1 MKKEEDLRLD
11 KNKYTV
17 EKENSNKSRSE
28 SDKETSNPLLTNQRR
43 INPMLAK
50 KECTIGTSSTEEP
63 IKLKPLKIKPAPY
76 IKMEHKLRSEFK
88 RLGISY
94 EARGIFAELC
104 LHIEY
109 YGNESCVS
117 QQELA
122 HSGQCSK
129 RLVSRSLKE
138 LKDNGLITIE
148 KDGNT
153 NFYQLNFAFMG
164 HREITEE
171 AESTKEEAN
180 EKETIGTTGGTNA
193 PIYINKLET
202 TTPNGDSILKFHPE
216 ERAVIAHYVGLLEKT
231 GKRTFDDVGRAI
243 YIEKTLREVYLNKEW
258 KNIHNKIESL
268 ENSLS
273 TKGKEELVFTKNSL
287 FRAIRQSRW
296 KKWIKMYGLNHVKA
310 IVSYLDESTKEI
322 KSSAEGL
329 VFSSLQNGE
338 KWPEEYRK
346 MQEAKAT
353 EKRLEKEKQKESILD
368 KKTVQNLGKLF
379 SQENR
384 NLEEM
389 DDDCVP
395 RNPQLSQDDQD
406 YQDALNDES
415 LVNNTKGILS
425 FRHPNLEST
434 HPQYERALKWL
445 VIETYRKKQSV
456 SCREEQPMA
465 VW

>member
-1 MKKEEDLRLD
+1 MSIKEEGRVGDQIR
-11 KNKYTV
+11 T
-17 EKENSNKSRSE
+17 
-28 SDKETSNPLLTNQRR
+28 
-43 INPMLAK
+43 
-50 KECTIGTSSTEEP
+50 
-63 IKLKPLKIKPAPY
+63 LKIKPAPY

-88 RLGISY
+88 RLRISY

-122 HSGQCSK
+122 NSGQCSK

-171 AESTKEEAN
+171 AESTKEEVD
-180 EKETIGTTGGTNA
+180 EKETIGTTGGTNT

-273 TKGKEELVFTKNSL
+273 TKGKEELVFKKNSL

-346 MQEAKAT
+346 MQEAKAN
-353 EKRLEKEKQKESILD
+353 EKRLKKEKQKESILD

-384 NLEEM
+384 NLEENELGTLGEEHQIN
-389 DDDCVP
+389 DDE
-395 RNPQLSQDDQD
+395 QD
-406 YQDALNDES
+406 YRKAILDEGVVGEARAQMSVRHPSVKKDHPGYSSMLKRLVVEIFRSRYLEEDKIEDMFSDES
-415 LVNNTKGILS
+415 VVANAKAMMSI
-425 FRHPNLEST
+425 RHPELESYD
-434 HPQYERALKWL
+434 PRYERAYNFL
-445 VIETYRKKQSV
+445 VKEFFQKQNKEV
-456 SCREEQPMA
+456 CFY
-465 VW
+465 